1 MTVHAAGGVVWRHTG
16 ATIEVLVV
24 HRPTHDDWTFPKGK
38 TERGDADLE
47 TTARR
52 EVLEESGHRC
62 TVGDVLADTDYV
74 DRKGRPKRVTYWEMR
89 PIDAGRFRPNRE
101 VDDIRWVAIHAVER
115 LLTYDRDRA
124 VLAAFVHWHES
135 RHHLSDRRTA

>member
-16 ATIEVLVV
+16 ATIEALVV

-62 TVGDVLADTDYV
+62 TGTSHATTCRTVERRDPTWTGSRCA
-74 DRKGRPKRVTYWEMR
+74 RRS
-89 PIDAGRFRPNRE
+89 AGRAQP
-101 VDDIRWVAIHAVER
+101 VER
-115 LLTYDRDRA
+115 RMPLQPA
-124 VLAAFVHWHES
+124 GV
-135 RHHLSDRRTA
+135 